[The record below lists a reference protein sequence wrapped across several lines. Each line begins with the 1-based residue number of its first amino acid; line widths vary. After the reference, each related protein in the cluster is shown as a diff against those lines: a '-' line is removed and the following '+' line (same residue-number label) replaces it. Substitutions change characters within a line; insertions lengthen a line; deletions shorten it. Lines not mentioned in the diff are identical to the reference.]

1 MDLRSTK
8 LSSGRIVLTA
18 FRAED
23 AAEIFAAV
31 TPAVTRLM
39 SFEPSPSLAAFAEI
53 WRQWLPQM
61 AAGSAVFL
69 VVRTNTTGELL
80 GVAGLHGVD
89 GDEPETG
96 IWIKETAQ
104 GRGYGR
110 EAIALIVAWASV
122 SFGARGLRWPVAEAN
137 GPSRR
142 LAESLGGK
150 IVGHGRLL
158 KLLGV
163 EYTEVIYR
171 IPAAFR
177 SRT

>member
-1 MDLRSTK
+1 VNLRSTK
-8 LSSGRIVLTA
+8 LPSGRIVLTA

-31 TPAVTRLM
+31 TPAVTRFM

-61 AAGSAVFL
+61 AGGSAVFL

-96 IWIKETAQ
+96 ICDW
-104 GRGYGR
+104 R
-110 EAIALIVAWASV
+110 
-122 SFGARGLRWPVAEAN
+122 
-137 GPSRR
+137 
-142 LAESLGGK
+142 
-150 IVGHGRLL
+150 
-158 KLLGV
+158 
-163 EYTEVIYR
+163 
-171 IPAAFR
+171 
-177 SRT
+177 